1 MEINKIREHEQNV
14 KYLVLKEYAQFK
26 GIYNE
31 RGMRTLLICYVHG
44 LTELGLYMFDPVEVT
59 RYISHLVERE
69 GK

>member
-1 MEINKIREHEQNV
+1 MREHEQKV
-14 KYLVLKEYAQFK
+14 KGLVLKEYTQFK
-26 GIYNE
+26 GVYNKHD
-31 RGMRTLLICYVHG
+31 MRVLLIGYVHA